1 MQNETAPPTRY
12 LFIVARNRPDIL
24 ERVRER
30 LHGDERIEVIVDR
43 RHGERRHAAL
53 PRDPDRRS
61 GDRRRPAKAWDDL
74 TLFPTLVTQKRVPS
88 YAELE
93 RKAAAYAR
101 DAEHLRAENDCL
113 RVAISSLEYRLEA
126 LVSADVARSE
136 EHTSELQS
144 PCNLVCRLLL
154 EKKKSPT
161 LRWRST

>member
-53 PRDPDRRS
+53 PPDPDRRS

-126 LVSADVARSE
+126 LVSADVASKADAITLLTQAE
-136 EHTSELQS
+136 DAVGALIA
-144 PCNLVCRLLL
+144 RLRALTA
-154 EKKKSPT
+154 S
-161 LRWRST
+161 